1 MNLVTVQGRGNVY
14 KLARDHNNI
23 IIIIMAVK
31 LDWGA
36 WAKDNTILYIL
47 HFTFE
52 VAFGNSFSNHLS
64 PMN

>member
-23 IIIIMAVK
+23 IIIIVAVK

-36 WAKDNTILYIL
+36 WAKLLLYIFFISPLRL
-47 HFTFE
+47 HLGIVSQTT
-52 VAFGNSFSNHLS
+52 SLQ
-64 PMN
+64 